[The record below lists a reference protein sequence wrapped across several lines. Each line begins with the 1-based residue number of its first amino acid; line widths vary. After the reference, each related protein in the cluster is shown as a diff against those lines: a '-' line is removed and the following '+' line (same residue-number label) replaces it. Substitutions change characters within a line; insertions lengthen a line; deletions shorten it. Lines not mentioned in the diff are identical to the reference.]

1 MPFNQI
7 VLNSVH
13 RLADMVVR
21 CFCHQMLQGHWE
33 TLHLQY
39 LGCHSNNHM
48 IHTQRSH
55 DSSTPIPDC
64 HTTRTP
70 IPDCYMTHDF
80 LMILLPA
87 SQPFVLVV
95 GILLSVPL
103 YDECGWRVAPICR
116 QKVLWR
122 LVVRA
127 NPLILSVQALDLKDG
142 LCMQ

>member
-1 MPFNQI
+1 
-7 VLNSVH
+7 
-13 RLADMVVR
+13 
-21 CFCHQMLQGHWE
+21 
-33 TLHLQY
+33 
-39 LGCHSNNHM
+39 
-48 IHTQRSH
+48 
-55 DSSTPIPDC
+55 
-64 HTTRTP
+64 
-70 IPDCYMTHDF
+70 MTHDF

-103 YDECGWRVAPICR
+103 DDECSWRVAPICR

-127 NPLILSVQALDLKDG
+127 NPLILSVQALDLKDR